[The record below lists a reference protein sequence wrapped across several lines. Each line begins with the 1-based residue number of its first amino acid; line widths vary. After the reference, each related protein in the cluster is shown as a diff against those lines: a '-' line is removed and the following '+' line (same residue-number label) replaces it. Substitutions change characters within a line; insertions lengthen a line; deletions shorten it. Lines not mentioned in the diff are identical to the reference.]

1 MSIGANFDIE
11 IFKQQF
17 KTRKL
22 IFLQLNND

>member
-1 MSIGANFDIE
+1 MLIDANFDIE

-22 IFLQLNND
+22 IFLQLNNN